1 MKVRKV
7 TRKTKQAADYT
18 FVKAYHGK
26 TFTKETYE
34 IKKVEKRGDNYLYQ
48 LKDGTN
54 KFYRRDRISENTPA
68 ADPDSNERIKS
79 NRKNIAPPTPPPSP
93 AGVKTRAAKK
103 KDQAAKA
110 KDKLEEKESE
120 VKKPDKKEESKAKPE
135 KKKESKPKPEKKK
148 EPESNVVE
156 EHSKE
161 VLKKAPGYHSLEE
174 VRRVIKWLSYQ
185 SPKSAIIK
193 KHKRHDED
201 PTLSTWHYVSKKD
214 SDFVDEHYNKVDKFL
229 KYMRKEENFV
239 KKWKVWVD
247 NRTKELKEI
256 NDDLNFMPGAEY
268 YGEKPTWR
276 YADNLKLR
284 GYKVGDFPK
293 KVPYAKGSQ

>member
-68 ADPDSNERIKS
+68 ADPDSNARVKS

-93 AGVKTRAAKK
+93 AGVKTRAAKEK
-103 KDQAAKA
+103 EQAAKA

-120 VKKPDKKEESKAKPE
+120 VKKPGKKEEPKAKPQ
-135 KKKESKPKPEKKK
+135 KKE
-148 EPESNVVE
+148 EPESNVIE
-156 EHSKE
+156 EHEKA
-161 VLKKAPGYHSLEE
+161 VLKKAPHFNSK
-174 VRRVIKWLSYQ
+174 VRFHQMNKWLKFTTPATQKLQRLEYMSGKDLAYVEEKIGQ
-185 SPKSAIIK
+185 LNAFLDYMEEQMGDDRVWKSWIR
-193 KHKRHDED
+193 KR
-201 PTLSTWHYVSKKD
+201 
-214 SDFVDEHYNKVDKFL
+214 
-229 KYMRKEENFV
+229 RKEV
-239 KKWKVWVD
+239 KAADATLDEVNAADKNNPPTWKVEKRQD
-247 NRTKELKEI
+247 LKAHKI
-256 NDDLNFMPGAEY
+256 GKPAEKIY
-268 YGEKPTWR
+268 Y
-276 YADNLKLR
+276 
-284 GYKVGDFPK
+284 PK
-293 KVPYAKGSQ
+293 GSPYAI